1 MQRNSSLEEYIR
13 TGVRM
18 DCEVT
23 PQVLL
28 TIFWPKTELH
38 DGAAIIDGSGRIA
51 SSASV
56 LPLSSA
62 RTLATP
68 KLGTRHRAAL
78 GMSEVSD
85 AICVV
90 VSEETGRISIT
101 AASFL
106 LLMPSLQAAPN
117 DRSAPQVVVKPVTS
131 TAVTASGQ
139 PITLPQKD
147 AHVVVT
153 TYDIGRGANLPEHK
167 HSYARYAYV
176 LVGTLRVTNTETGR
190 RGRL

>member
-1 MQRNSSLEEYIR
+1 MR
-13 TGVRM
+13 
-18 DCEVT
+18 
-23 PQVLL
+23 LL
-28 TIFWPKTELH
+28 W
-38 DGAAIIDGSGRIA
+38 
-51 SSASV
+51 V
-56 LPLSSA
+56 
-62 RTLATP
+62 
-68 KLGTRHRAAL
+68 
-78 GMSEVSD
+78 
-85 AICVV
+85 
-90 VSEETGRISIT
+90 

-190 RGRL
+190 SEVYKPGDFIVEAIGQWHKAANIGRDSVRLLVIDQVDGEQNNTVQRQ